1 MLEIILALLIG
12 LPVLIAF
19 MIIMISELKREI

>member
-12 LPVLIAF
+12 LPVLIVF
-19 MIIMISELKREI
+19 TIIMVSELKREH